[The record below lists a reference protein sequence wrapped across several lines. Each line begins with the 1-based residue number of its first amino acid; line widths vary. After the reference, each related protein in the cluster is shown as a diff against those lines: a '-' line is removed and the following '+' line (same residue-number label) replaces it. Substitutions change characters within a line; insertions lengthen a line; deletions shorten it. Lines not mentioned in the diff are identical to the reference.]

1 MEDREERN
9 GQNSQPARAV
19 LWVIA
24 AMAAVICILAFL
36 HLAVQRERAA
46 AAATGQA
53 DLPLLSGVS
62 VGASR

>member
-1 MEDREERN
+1 MEDREKRN
-9 GQNSQPARAV
+9 GPNSQSARAV

-24 AMAAVICILAFL
+24 AMAAVIFTLAFL

-46 AAATGQA
+46 TAAGQA
-53 DLPLLSGVS
+53 VLPLLSGIS

>member
-1 MEDREERN
+1 MDDREKRN
-9 GQNSQPARAV
+9 GQTSQPARAV

-24 AMAAVICILAFL
+24 AMAAVICTLALL

-46 AAATGQA
+46 AATGQT

>member
-1 MEDREERN
+1 MDDREKRN
-9 GQNSQPARAV
+9 GQTSQPARAV

-24 AMAAVICILAFL
+24 AMAAVICTLALL

-46 AAATGQA
+46 AAPGQT

>member
-1 MEDREERN
+1 MEDREKRN

-46 AAATGQA
+46 AATGQA